1 MSAERSDAEELIVAA
16 GADEFGLRLNRQRLG
31 MYPLNASICETLV
44 RLTPDFQVEPW
55 LATSWTYVGDNTY
68 RFFLRRGVH
77 FHDGSPFNAL
87 AVKYSID
94 LSVAAK
100 TQYSFLSANSVSVID
115 DSTVDIRPSLPN
127 LRILEQLVHPTYA
140 AVARGSD
147 PAVRPVCTGPF
158 KFKEYVPLRHLSVE
172 RNERYWGPRAKL
184 QQLTFRFI
192 PDENTRALALR
203 SGEVDAIFDVGR
215 NMVAGLKATKGI
227 HIVNSVPGS
236 TLLIYMATRGLP
248 PHDYLR
254 DPLVRKAVAMA
265 IDRSVLVDRVLD
277 GYATRVSTVNP
288 PKVLGPYAAVVRG
301 APYDPRGAERLLDS
315 AGWTRAARGG
325 REKNGRPLELV
336 MIVQSGPVDP
346 AIAEYVQAQLRA
358 VGVGMRIDRLDAAG
372 FDSRI
377 NRGEFDLDIELPNQ
391 NDANPAFLL
400 SVRWYQASNVR
411 SARFML
417 AGRRFDSLVTG
428 ALSSPDHGQTQ
439 RLAAEAM
446 HVLLDEEVGAI
457 PLAGIYRIYAM
468 TEGVRGFAA
477 HPSRLNQRWDTVWL
491 ER

>member
-1 MSAERSDAEELIVAA
+1 
-16 GADEFGLRLNRQRLG
+16 
-31 MYPLNASICETLV
+31 MYPLNAMICETLV

-55 LATSWTYVGDNTY
+55 LATGWVYRGDNTY
-68 RFFLRRGVH
+68 RFSLRRGVR
-77 FHDGSPFNAL
+77 FHDGSPFNAM

-94 LSVAAK
+94 ISVTAK
-100 TQYSFLSANSVSVID
+100 TQYSFLSAGSVRVID
-115 DSTVDIRPSLPN
+115 DSTVDIKPSLPN

-140 AVARGSD
+140 VVARGSD
-147 PAVRPVCTGPF
+147 PTVGPVCTGPF
-158 KFKEYVPLRHLSVE
+158 RFKEYAPQRHLSVE
-172 RNERYWGPRAKL
+172 RNDSYWGEKARL
-184 QQLTFRFI
+184 ERLTFRFI

-215 NMVAGLKATKGI
+215 NMIAGLKATKGI
-227 HIVNSVPGS
+227 RIVTSVPGS
-236 TLLIYMATRGLP
+236 TLLIHMATRGVP
-248 PHDYLR
+248 PYDHLT

-265 IDRSVLVDRVLD
+265 INRTVLVDRVLD

-288 PKVLGPYAAVVRG
+288 PKVLGEYAAAVRG

-315 AGWTRAARGG
+315 AGWKRAASGG

-346 AIAEYVQAQLRA
+346 AIAEYVQAELRA
-358 VGVGMRIDRLDAAG
+358 VGIGMKIDRLDAAG
-372 FDSRI
+372 FESRI
-377 NRGEFDLDIELPNQ
+377 NRGEFDLDIEVPNQ

-400 SVRWYQASNVR
+400 SIRWYSPSNVR

-428 ALSSPDHGQTQ
+428 ALSSPDHGETQ
-439 RLAAEAM
+439 RLASEAM
-446 HVLLDEEVGAI
+446 HVLVDEEVAAI
-457 PLAGIYRIYAM
+457 PLAGLYRIYAM
-468 TEGVRGFAA
+468 TDRVRGFAA

-491 ER
+491 AR